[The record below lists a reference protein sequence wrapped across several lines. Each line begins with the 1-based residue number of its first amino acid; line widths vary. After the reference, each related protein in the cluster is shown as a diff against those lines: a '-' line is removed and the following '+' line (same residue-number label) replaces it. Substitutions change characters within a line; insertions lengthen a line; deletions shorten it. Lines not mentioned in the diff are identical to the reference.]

1 MRQSI
6 QKDYQYGEFIGTAK
20 PNETRVL
27 RHPSVGDKPL
37 PYIYEEGIDT
47 LWKVFE
53 NSVKKYP
60 NNRMLGT
67 RKKINDKEFGDYEFK
82 TYKEI
87 HSEVIDFATGVS
99 LLGLCPE
106 VKSNA
111 NIQFKFMGIYSRNRE
126 EWMITDIAS
135 HMNSISLVTLKNRT
149 EKKVL

>member
-1 MRQSI
+1 MGQSI
-6 QKDYQYGEFIGTAK
+6 QTDYQYGEFIGRAK

-37 PYIYEEGIDT
+37 HYIYEEGIDT

-106 VKSNA
+106 MKSNA

>member
-1 MRQSI
+1 MSQ
-6 QKDYQYGEFIGTAK
+6 
-20 PNETRVL
+20 
-27 RHPSVGDKPL
+27 
-37 PYIYEEGIDT
+37 
-47 LWKVFE
+47 
-53 NSVKKYP
+53 VKFLK
-60 NNRMLGT
+60 L
-67 RKKINDKEFGDYEFK
+67 KKINDKEFGDYEFK
-82 TYKEI
+82 TYKKI

-106 VKSNA
+106 MKSNA